1 MEFHLAPLEN
11 VSCWAFRKIYRGA
24 SDSYT
29 GMLSLTN
36 LIKRKNTWD
45 EIDTFKIEGQKQ
57 WIQIATSKEVEC
69 DNFLK
74 KLEEEIKKNPEK
86 NNIYGIQLNCSC
98 PSPGLINIGQGPA
111 LIKRS
116 TKVINILR
124 ELLKQDKY
132 KIGIKLRLGLNEIEV
147 KQRKIFTLLKELEK
161 IAIENKNF
169 TNVTIHFKHAQ
180 ESSSK
185 EYNYSLLKEISSY
198 NLPIILNGGIRNAED
213 IQKLIGSIDPQNIK
227 NIKGIMIG
235 REAMK
240 NPDCFMEIRKKL
252 DKVNQ
257 FFAIR
262 NLKEIKGEFEDN
274 CKIHTPKHN
283 YLKTIKERTPW
294 A

>member
-11 VSCWAFRKIYRGA
+11 VSCWAFRKIYQGA

-74 KLEEEIKKNPEK
+74 KLAEEIKKNPEK
-86 NNIYGIQLNCSC
+86 DNIYGIQLNCSC

-116 TKVINILR
+116 TKVINIIR

-147 KQRKIFTLLKELEK
+147 KQRKIFILLKELEK

-185 EYNYSLLKEISSY
+185 EYNYSLLNEISSY
-198 NLPIILNGGIRNAED
+198 NLPIIINGGIKNAED
-213 IQKLIGSIDPQNIK
+213 IKKLIESISPENRK

-240 NPDCFMEIRKKL
+240 NPDCFQEIKKGL
-252 DKVNQ
+252 ENTHQ
-257 FFAIR
+257 FPSR
-262 NLKEIKGEFEDN
+262 NLNQIKEEFEIN
-274 CKIHTPKHN
+274 CKTHTPKPI
-283 YLKTIKERTPW
+283 YLQTIKERTSL